1 MPRPGV
7 GRVPE
12 GGLVR
17 YEAGGKKK
25 FTELLSS
32 TAEENAEESPK
43 NGPKGQINPLLLIH
57 L

>member
-1 MPRPGV
+1 
-7 GRVPE
+7 VPE